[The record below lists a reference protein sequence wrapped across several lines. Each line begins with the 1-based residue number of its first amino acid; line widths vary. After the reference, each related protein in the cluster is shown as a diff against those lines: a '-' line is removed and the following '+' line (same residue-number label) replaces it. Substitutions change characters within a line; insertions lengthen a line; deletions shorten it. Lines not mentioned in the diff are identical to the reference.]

1 MTNPYRAMCAEL
13 VNAELA
19 NAARKALGEPNHAT
33 ELHYFLSEDSNEYE
47 PLMLAIRAGIAA
59 DRARALLAQP
69 EPEGLTDEALDEMER
84 RYWKLGSS
92 IEIEPEGISE
102 VWDRKETFDHRA
114 FARAAISAACARAR
128 FDHPTPQ
135 PVAVSERL
143 PGAKDCALWPGDPE
157 ATPWCWAGK
166 DIDGGWEWAQISML
180 GLGTDTLSRIIAGGG
195 WTHWLPANAL
205 PAPEAK
211 P

>member
-1 MTNPYRAMCAEL
+1 MTDLNPVDAMTNPYRAMCAEL
-13 VNAELA
+13 LSSGDAMTTDYRTMCAKLVDALESGIP
-19 NAARKALGEPNHAT
+19 ARRIR
-33 ELHYFLSEDSNEYE
+33 LS
-47 PLMLAIRAGIAA
+47 PLA

-69 EPEGLTDEALDEMER
+69 EPEELTDEALDEMER

-102 VWDRKETFDHRA
+102 VWDREETFDHRA

-157 ATPWCWAGK
+157 VTPWCWAGK

>member
-1 MTNPYRAMCAEL
+1 MELCAAHWRPSMTNLYRALCAEL
-13 VNAELA
+13 LADYDNRHYRSEL
-19 NAARKALGEPNHAT
+19 
-33 ELHYFLSEDSNEYE
+33 S
-47 PLMLAIRAGIAA
+47 
-59 DRARALLAQP
+59 DRARALLDQP

-102 VWDRKETFDHRA
+102 VWDREETFDHRA

-157 ATPWCWAGK
+157 VTPWCWAGK
-166 DIDGGWEWAQISML
+166 DIYGGWEWAQISML

-205 PAPEAK
+205 PTPEA
-211 P
+211 

>member
-102 VWDRKETFDHRA
+102 VWDREETFDHRA

-135 PVAVSERL
+135 PVPVSERL
-143 PGAKDCALWPGDPE
+143 PGPEDCDAEGRCWLLYRS
-157 ATPWCWAGK
+157 ASMKMTPVWSLVHKRCILDAPY
-166 DIDGGWEWAQISML
+166 
-180 GLGTDTLSRIIAGGG
+180 
-195 WTHWLPANAL
+195 THWLPANAL
-205 PAPEAK
+205 PTPEA
-211 P
+211 